1 MPSEVPTPSAAT
13 RSASRPATA
22 LRDLS
27 HRFFIEGLTGM
38 AHGLFATLI
47 IGTILSQAGAF
58 LPGAAGDVAVI
69 LGRVAAAITGAG
81 IGLGVAHR
89 LKADTFVV
97 ISAAVAGQLGAQASG
112 LLSGTA
118 IVTDT
123 VGTGLML
130 RGPGEPLGAFL
141 AAYAA
146 IEAGR
151 RVSGRTPVDILVT
164 PLTTIV
170 TGGVVGL
177 ILGPPI
183 SSAMAALGGL
193 VNWGTERQPMLMGVI
208 VAVIMGMVLTLP
220 ISSAALGIILDLS
233 GIAAGAATVGCATQM
248 VGFAVASYRENRFAG
263 LIAQGLGTSM
273 LQVPNI
279 VRHPLIWVPPT
290 LASAILGPITTMV
303 LGMQS
308 NAIGSGMGSA
318 GLVGQIMTFQTMSGS
333 TSTGRLIALIVV
345 FQILIPALLTLGI
358 SELMRARGWI
368 KPGDMALAAG

>member
-1 MPSEVPTPSAAT
+1 MPSEAPVPPTAT
-13 RSASRPATA
+13 RSAPRPATA

-58 LPGAAGDVAVI
+58 LPGGAGGVAVI

-97 ISAAVAGQLGAQASG
+97 ISAAVAGQLGAQAGG

-151 RVSGRTPVDILVT
+151 LVSGRTPVDILVT

-170 TGGVVGL
+170 TGGAVGL

-183 SSAMAALGGL
+183 SSAMVVLGGL

-248 VGFAVASYRENRFAG
+248 VGFAVASFRENRWSG
-263 LIAQGLGTSM
+263 LLAQGVGTSM

-290 LASAILGPITTMV
+290 LASAILGPEVHVQKGHQHQCRTDRRERAGERHQPAP
-303 LGMQS
+303 L
-308 NAIGSGMGSA
+308 SGD
-318 GLVGQIMTFQTMSGS
+318 LQ
-333 TSTGRLIALIVV
+333 
-345 FQILIPALLTLGI
+345 
-358 SELMRARGWI
+358 
-368 KPGDMALAAG
+368 KPGNPAPFLLFHANHSFPEVRTRGKAKPLKP

>member
-1 MPSEVPTPSAAT
+1 MLF
-13 RSASRPATA
+13 RS
-22 LRDLS
+22 L
-27 HRFFIEGLTGM
+27 
-38 AHGLFATLI
+38 
-47 IGTILSQAGAF
+47 
-58 LPGAAGDVAVI
+58 GAAGDVAVI

-151 RVSGRTPVDILVT
+151 LVSGRTSVDIFVI

-170 TGGVVGL
+170 TGGAVGL

-183 SSAMAALGGL
+183 SSAMVALGGL
-193 VNWGTERQPMLMGVI
+193 VNWDY
-208 VAVIMGMVLTLP
+208 
-220 ISSAALGIILDLS
+220 S
-233 GIAAGAATVGCATQM
+233 
-248 VGFAVASYRENRFAG
+248 
-263 LIAQGLGTSM
+263 
-273 LQVPNI
+273 
-279 VRHPLIWVPPT
+279 
-290 LASAILGPITTMV
+290 
-303 LGMQS
+303 
-308 NAIGSGMGSA
+308 
-318 GLVGQIMTFQTMSGS
+318 
-333 TSTGRLIALIVV
+333 
-345 FQILIPALLTLGI
+345 
-358 SELMRARGWI
+358 
-368 KPGDMALAAG
+368 

>member
-1 MPSEVPTPSAAT
+1 
-13 RSASRPATA
+13 
-22 LRDLS
+22 
-27 HRFFIEGLTGM
+27 M

-97 ISAAVAGQLGAQASG
+97 ISAAVAGQLGAQAGG

-151 RVSGRTPVDILVT
+151 LVSGRTPVDILVT

-170 TGGVVGL
+170 TGGAVGL

-183 SSAMAALGGL
+183 SSAMVALGGL
-193 VNWGTERQPMLMGVI
+193 VNWGTERQPLLMGVI

-233 GIAAGAATVGCATQM
+233 GLAAGAATIGC
-248 VGFAVASYRENRFAG
+248 
-263 LIAQGLGTSM
+263 
-273 LQVPNI
+273 
-279 VRHPLIWVPPT
+279 
-290 LASAILGPITTMV
+290 TT
-303 LGMQS
+303 
-308 NAIGSGMGSA
+308 
-318 GLVGQIMTFQTMSGS
+318 
-333 TSTGRLIALIVV
+333 
-345 FQILIPALLTLGI
+345 
-358 SELMRARGWI
+358 
-368 KPGDMALAAG
+368 

>member
-1 MPSEVPTPSAAT
+1 MPSEVPAPSTAT

-151 RVSGRTPVDILVT
+151 LVSGRTPVDILVT

-170 TGGVVGL
+170 TGGAVGL
-177 ILGPPI
+177 VLGPPI

-193 VNWGTERQPMLMGVI
+193 VNWGTERQPMLM
-208 VAVIMGMVLTLP
+208 
-220 ISSAALGIILDLS
+220 
-233 GIAAGAATVGCATQM
+233 
-248 VGFAVASYRENRFAG
+248 E
-263 LIAQGLGTSM
+263 
-273 LQVPNI
+273 
-279 VRHPLIWVPPT
+279 
-290 LASAILGPITTMV
+290 
-303 LGMQS
+303 
-308 NAIGSGMGSA
+308 IG
-318 GLVGQIMTFQTMSGS
+318 
-333 TSTGRLIALIVV
+333 
-345 FQILIPALLTLGI
+345 
-358 SELMRARGWI
+358 RAHV
-368 KPGDMALAAG
+368 